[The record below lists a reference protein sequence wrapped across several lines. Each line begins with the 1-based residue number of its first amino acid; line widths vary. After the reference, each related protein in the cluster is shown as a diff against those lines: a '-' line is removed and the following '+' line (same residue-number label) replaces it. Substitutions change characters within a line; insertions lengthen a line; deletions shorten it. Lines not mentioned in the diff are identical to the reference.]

1 MPTAFI
7 TGVTGQD
14 GAYLSRL
21 LLAKGYRVVGLVRS
35 SYGQN
40 LYRLKHL
47 GILEHVE
54 LVECDLKD
62 LSQVIK
68 VIKEY
73 SPDEIYNLAA
83 QSSVALSFQQPIGT
97 LDFNINSVTN
107 LLEAIRLLN
116 KQTKFYQASTSEM
129 FGKVEELPITE
140 NTHVHPLSPYAI
152 SKIAG
157 HHICINYRESYGIFA
172 SSGILFNHESY
183 LRGDNFF
190 IKKLLRG
197 ALDIQHGKRQNL
209 EFGNLEIK
217 RDFGYSEKYVEAMW
231 KMLQY
236 NEGDDFVICSGKSL
250 FLRDVVEHVFKRC
263 GIPLDRIIINK
274 SLFRPTEIKDI
285 YGSNLKAKELLNWN
299 YDLDFF
305 DVLDKILE
313 EEASNYE
320 KGQYGKN

>member
-1 MPTAFI
+1 MPTALI

-21 LLAKGYRVVGLVRS
+21 LLRSGYRVIGLVRS

-40 LYRLKHL
+40 LYRLKYL
-47 GILEHVE
+47 GVLEKLE
-54 LVECDLKD
+54 FVECDLKD

-68 VIKEY
+68 VIMEY
-73 SPDEIYNLAA
+73 HPDEIYNLAA

-97 LDFNINSVTN
+97 LDFNISSVTN
-107 LLEAIRLLN
+107 LLEAIRLVD
-116 KQTKFYQASTSEM
+116 KKIKFYQASTSEM
-129 FGKVEELPITE
+129 FGKVDRLPITE

-152 SKIAG
+152 SKITG

-183 LRGDNFF
+183 LRSNNFF
-190 IKKLLRG
+190 VKKLLRG
-197 ALDIQHGKRQNL
+197 VLDIQHGKRENI

-231 KMLQY
+231 KMLRHD
-236 NEGDDFVICSGKSL
+236 EADDFIICSGKSV
-250 FLRDVVEHVFKRC
+250 FLRDIVEYLFKRC
-263 GIPLDRIIINK
+263 GIPENKIIINR
-274 SLFRPTEIKDI
+274 SLFRPTEIIDI
-285 YGSNLKAKELLNWN
+285 YGTNQKARELLNWN

-305 DVLDKILE
+305 NVLDKILD
-313 EEASNYE
+313 EEAANYE
-320 KGQYGKN
+320 KE

>member
-1 MPTAFI
+1 MATAFI

-21 LLAKGYRVVGLVRS
+21 LLNKGYRVIGLVRS
-35 SYGQN
+35 NSSQN
-40 LYRLKHL
+40 LYRLKYL
-47 GILEHVE
+47 GILEKLE

-68 VIKEY
+68 VIMAY
-73 SPDEIYNLAA
+73 NPDEIYNLAA

-107 LLEAIRLLN
+107 LLEAIRLLD
-116 KQTKFYQASTSEM
+116 KRIKFYQASTSEM
-129 FGKVEELPITE
+129 FGKVEQLPITE

-183 LRGDNFF
+183 LRGSNFF
-190 IKKLLRG
+190 MKKLLHG
-197 ALDIQHGKRQNL
+197 ALDIRYGKRENL

-217 RDFGYSEKYVEAMW
+217 RDFGHSEKYVEAMW
-231 KMLQY
+231 KMLQHK
-236 NEGDDFVICSGKSL
+236 EGDDFIVSSGKSV
-250 FLRDVVEHVFKRC
+250 FLRDIVKYVFNRL
-263 GIPLDRIIINK
+263 GISENKIIINPA
-274 SLFRPTEIKDI
+274 LFRPTEIRDI
-285 YGSNLKAKELLNWN
+285 YGTNQKARELLNWDYN
-299 YDLDFF
+299 PDFF
-305 DVLDKILE
+305 SVLDLLLDE
-313 EEASNYE
+313 EEANYE
-320 KGQYGKN
+320 KG

>member
-21 LLAKGYRVVGLVRS
+21 LLNKGYKVVGLVRS
-35 SYGQN
+35 NSSQN
-40 LYRLKHL
+40 LYRLRYL
-47 GILEHVE
+47 GILDKLEM
-54 LVECDLKD
+54 VECDLKD

-68 VIKEY
+68 VIMAY
-73 SPDEIYNLAA
+73 NPDEIYNLAA

-107 LLEAIRLLN
+107 LLEAIRILD
-116 KQTKFYQASTSEM
+116 KKIKFYQASTSEM
-129 FGKVEELPITE
+129 FGRVDELPITE

-152 SKIAG
+152 SKITG

-183 LRGDNFF
+183 LRSNGFF
-190 IKKLLRG
+190 MKKLMRG
-197 ALDIQHGKRQNL
+197 ALDIQHGKKEIL
-209 EFGNLEIK
+209 EFGNLDIK

-231 KMLQY
+231 MMLQY
-236 NEGDDFVICSGKSL
+236 KEGDDFIISSGKSV
-250 FLRDVVEHVFKRC
+250 FLRDIVKYVFKKC
-263 GIPLDRIIINK
+263 GIPENKIIINQ

-285 YGSNLKAKELLNWN
+285 YGTNQKARELLNWN
-299 YDLDFF
+299 YDMDFF
-305 DVLDKILE
+305 NVLDKLLE
-313 EEASNYE
+313 EEAANYE
-320 KGQYGKN
+320 KG